1 MGSGNAQ
8 YTGRK
13 IMEILAEE
21 GIASALGNMFSDLND
36 QDFYI
41 VQLEPAG
48 TTYNRQEIHGLD
60 ITLEIANKG
69 LPVVMLGWLTPAMY
83 INRKSEKWFAVNGYP
98 NVIFLRLPA
107 TSQEVLEAIE
117 KVKFGN
123 RPSDPLA
130 IALLGVAQ
138 TNTEI
143 GILHHDL
150 SSAQRDADRMVRWEK
165 SARKVFGDKTQ
176 AELISLVMEIAPA
189 RYSSGKFAGQK
200 FPDVCIDVEDTILTS
215 DGQIRSEVIA
225 LAEEK
230 AKGGPITV
238 WTGGDIH
245 ELSKQLLKA
254 GVLYKIVSKETMRGV
269 TVRVVID
276 NQPEATFKSECGIDC
291 EEYIQV

>member
-1 MGSGNAQ
+1 MQ
-8 YTGRK
+8 
-13 IMEILAEE
+13 ILAEE
-21 GIASALGNMFSDLND
+21 GIAEVFGKMFSELND
-36 QDFYI
+36 QTFAV

-48 TTYNRQEIHGLD
+48 HDHNRSDIRGLD
-60 ITLEIANKG
+60 TTLTIAG
-69 LPVVMLGWLTPAMY
+69 EGFPVVMLGWLTPAMY
-83 INRKSEKWFAVNGYP
+83 IDRRPSEWFATTGYS

-107 TSQEVLEAIE
+107 TSEEVLAAIE
-117 KVKFGN
+117 EVKSGN
-123 RPSDPLA
+123 RRSDPLA

-138 TNTEI
+138 TNTEL

-150 SSAQRDADRMVRWEK
+150 SSAQRDADRMISWEK
-165 SARKVFGDKTQ
+165 RARKVFGDKTQ
-176 AELISLVMEIAPA
+176 AELISLVMEIAPT

-200 FPDVCIDVEDTILTS
+200 FPDVCIDVEGTILTS

-276 NQPEATFKSECGIDC
+276 NQPEATFKSERGIDC